1 MSIRK
6 TMITM
11 AIMFVGLGI
20 VAGEIQARQPNAAWL
35 FDWKLEP
42 VVLPTSPGPIEMI
55 FEFSPGELCRVAG
68 CTEAEITVTTV
79 GGLEYLGRQSWTQ
92 QVKLGE
98 TYSEVIQVNIP
109 PNDTCGVIIS
119 IGRPEGGRS
128 RAVAYFVTFTN
139 SVEYWKGDPHGATK
153 RGPSHSEQ
161 LRARLTPEQLKEVVT
176 IRFSLRRE
184 HKLGLAR
191 VNELVDELL
200 PTDEDSVFT
209 ARVTRDVWVSLQGM
223 GISCYIIDQP
233 PPPPQPDSSLP
244 PVKTVDSLGKQ
255 GFLDNLR
262 KIRGDGAFAV
272 AYPLTPEWELPPD
285 ENITIFIECLNNTGY
300 NQKGITNGFRVYSPS
315 GAQWTGTVGAD
326 NAAPTI

>member
-6 TMITM
+6 TMVTM
-11 AIMFVGLGI
+11 TLIFVGLGI

-42 VVLPTSPGPIEMI
+42 VELPKAPGTVEMI

-92 QVKLGE
+92 PVKHGE

-128 RAVAYFVTFTN
+128 RAVAYFVTFTD
-139 SVEYWKGDPHGATK
+139 SVEYWKGDPHGAPR
-153 RGPSHSEQ
+153 RGPSHAEQ
-161 LRARLTPEQLKEVVT
+161 LRARLTPDQLKEVVT

-184 HKLGLAR
+184 HKLVLAR
-191 VNELVDELL
+191 VNELVEELL

-209 ARVTRDVWVSLQGM
+209 ARVTRNVWVSLQGM
-223 GISCYIIDQP
+223 GISCYIIHQP
-233 PPPPQPDSSLP
+233 AHPQPDSSRIP
-244 PVKTVDSLGKQ
+244 RNKNDT
-255 GFLDNLR
+255 
-262 KIRGDGAFAV
+262 
-272 AYPLTPEWELPPD
+272 
-285 ENITIFIECLNNTGY
+285 
-300 NQKGITNGFRVYSPS
+300 
-315 GAQWTGTVGAD
+315 
-326 NAAPTI
+326 